1 MNDVRLIL
9 ASSSPRRKHLLESL
23 GIRFAVVAPDIDEHR
38 HPNEEPFDYV
48 VRIARAKA
56 ESAVVGDAVVVAA
69 DTVVVI
75 DGQLLGKPGHPEEAK
90 TMLRRLSGGTH
101 EVLTGVAVARLTDI
115 VQVLTAVESILVKF
129 LPMTDDEIADY
140 VATGEPMD
148 KAGAYALGGL
158 GAIYVE
164 AVHGSPS
171 GVIGLPVHTTAR
183 LLRSLGVDLLSF
195 R

>member
-1 MNDVRLIL
+1 MSDVRLIL

-23 GIRFAVVAPDIDEHR
+23 GIRFDVVAPDIDEHR

-56 ESAVVGDAVVVAA
+56 ESAVAGDAVVVAA

-90 TMLRRLSGGTH
+90 TMLRRLSGVTH

>member
-1 MNDVRLIL
+1 MSDLRLIL
-9 ASSSPRRKHLLESL
+9 ASSSPRRKYLLESL
-23 GIRFAVVAPDIDEHR
+23 GIRFDVVAPAIDEHR

-56 ESAVVGDAVVVAA
+56 ESAVAGHAVVVAA

-90 TMLRRLSGGTH
+90 TMLRRLSGVTH

>member
-1 MNDVRLIL
+1 MNDLRLIL
-9 ASSSPRRKHLLESL
+9 ASTSPRRRQLLESL
-23 GIRFAVVAPDIDEHR
+23 GVRFDVVDPDIDEHR

-48 VRIARAKA
+48 GRIARAKA
-56 ESAVVGDAVVVAA
+56 EFAVTGDAVVVAA
-69 DTVVVI
+69 DTIVVI
-75 DGQLLGKPGHPEEAK
+75 DGHVLGKLGHPEEAK
-90 TMLRRLSGGTH
+90 TMLHRLSGVTH

-129 LPMTDDEIADY
+129 LPMTDEEIADY

-158 GAIYVE
+158 GAIFVE

-183 LLRSLGVDLLSF
+183 LLRGLGVDLLSF

>member
-1 MNDVRLIL
+1 MNDLRLIL

-23 GIRFAVVAPDIDEHR
+23 GIRFDVVAPDIDEHR

-56 ESAVVGDAVVVAA
+56 ESAVVADAVGVAA
-69 DTVVVI
+69 ETIVVI
-75 DGQLLGKPGHPEEAK
+75 DGQVLGKPGHPEEAK
-90 TMLRRLSGGTH
+90 TMLRRLSGVTH

-140 VATGEPMD
+140 VAT
-148 KAGAYALGGL
+148 
-158 GAIYVE
+158 
-164 AVHGSPS
+164 
-171 GVIGLPVHTTAR
+171 
-183 LLRSLGVDLLSF
+183 
-195 R
+195 

>member
-1 MNDVRLIL
+1 MNDLRLIL

-23 GIRFAVVAPDIDEHR
+23 GIRFDVIAPDIDEHR

-56 ESAVVGDAVVVAA
+56 ESAVVADAVVVAA

-75 DGQLLGKPGHPEEAK
+75 DGQVLGKPGHPEEAK
-90 TMLRRLSGGTH
+90 TMLRRLGGVTH

-115 VQVLTAVESILVKF
+115 VQVLTAVESTLVKF

-158 GAIYVE
+158 GAIFVE

>member
-1 MNDVRLIL
+1 MNDLRLIL

-23 GIRFAVVAPDIDEHR
+23 GLRFAVVVPDIDEHR

-48 VRIARAKA
+48 ARIARAKA
-56 ESAVVGDAVVVAA
+56 ESAVVAGAVVVAA

-75 DGQLLGKPGHPEEAK
+75 DGQVLGKPGHPEEAK
-90 TMLRRLSGGTH
+90 AMLRRLSGVTH

-140 VATGEPMD
+140 VASGEPMD

>member
-1 MNDVRLIL
+1 MNDLRLIL

-23 GIRFAVVAPDIDEHR
+23 GIRFDVVVPDIDEHR

-56 ESAVVGDAVVVAA
+56 ESAVAAGALVVAA

-75 DGQLLGKPGHPEEAK
+75 DGQVLGKPGHPEEAK
-90 TMLRRLSGGTH
+90 AMLRRLSGVTH

>member
-1 MNDVRLIL
+1 MNDLRLIL
-9 ASSSPRRKHLLESL
+9 ASSSPRRRHLLESL
-23 GIRFAVVAPDIDEHR
+23 GIRFDVVSPDIDEHR

-56 ESAVVGDAVVVAA
+56 ESAVVADAVVVAA

-75 DGQLLGKPGHPEEAK
+75 DGQVLGKPGHPEEAK
-90 TMLRRLSGGTH
+90 TMLRRLSGVTH

-183 LLRSLGVDLLSF
+183 LLRSLGIDLLSL

>member
-1 MNDVRLIL
+1 MSDLRLIL

-23 GIRFAVVAPDIDEHR
+23 GIRFDVVAPDIDEHR

-48 VRIARAKA
+48 VRIARSKA
-56 ESAVVGDAVVVAA
+56 ESAVAGDAVVVAA
-69 DTVVVI
+69 DTVVVS

-90 TMLRRLSGGTH
+90 TMLRRLSGVTH

-171 GVIGLPVHTTAR
+171 GVIGLPMHTTAR

>member
-23 GIRFAVVAPDIDEHR
+23 GIRFDVVVPDIDEHR

-56 ESAVVGDAVVVAA
+56 ESAVTADAVVVAA

-75 DGQLLGKPGHPEEAK
+75 DGQVLGKPGHPEEAK
-90 TMLRRLSGGTH
+90 TMLRRLSGVTH

-140 VATGEPMD
+140 VGTGEPMD

>member
-1 MNDVRLIL
+1 MNDLRLIL
-9 ASSSPRRKHLLESL
+9 ASTSPRRKHLLESL
-23 GIRFAVVAPDIDEHR
+23 GIRFDVIAPDIDEHR

-56 ESAVVGDAVVVAA
+56 ESAVVADAVVVAA

-75 DGQLLGKPGHPEEAK
+75 DGQVLGKPGHPEEAK
-90 TMLRRLSGGTH
+90 TMLRRLGGVTH

>member
-1 MNDVRLIL
+1 MNDLRLIL
-9 ASSSPRRKHLLESL
+9 ASTSPRRKHLLESL
-23 GIRFAVVAPDIDEHR
+23 GIRFDVIAPDIDEHR
-38 HPNEEPFDYV
+38 HPNEEPYDYV

-56 ESAVVGDAVVVAA
+56 ESAVVIDAVVVAA

-75 DGQLLGKPGHPEEAK
+75 DGQVLGKPGHPEEAK
-90 TMLRRLSGGTH
+90 TMLRRLSGVTH

-171 GVIGLPVHTTAR
+171 GVIGLPVHTSAR